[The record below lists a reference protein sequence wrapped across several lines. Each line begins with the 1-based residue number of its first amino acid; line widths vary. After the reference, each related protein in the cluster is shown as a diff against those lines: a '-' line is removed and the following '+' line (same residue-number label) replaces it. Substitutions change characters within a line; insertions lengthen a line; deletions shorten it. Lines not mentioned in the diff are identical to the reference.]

1 VLHGII
7 PPVVTP
13 FLADESLDLLRLKSH
28 IHDQLAAGVHDIFA
42 VDNPD
47 ESHQPLK

>member
-13 FLADESLDLLRLKSH
+13 FLADESLDLPRLRSH
-28 IHDQLAAGVHDIFA
+28 IDDQLAAGVHGVFKHWT
-42 VDNPD
+42 VCR
-47 ESHQPLK
+47 